1 MGSEGFRPVMALL
14 GPVAAA
20 GPKTC
25 DWACRVASW
34 RILAA
39 AWCAGLVGSVVGGL
53 DCGKAGRLAVFDVD
67 RGGEAGGEDHKMY
80 VVINRSAATKTQ
92 KLYC

>member
-1 MGSEGFRPVMALL
+1 MGIEGFRPVMALL
-14 GPVAAA
+14 GPAPATD
-20 GPKTC
+20 PKPC
-25 DWACRVASW
+25 VWACRVASW

-67 RGGEAGGEDHKMY
+67 SVGLLVG
-80 VVINRSAATKTQ
+80 
-92 KLYC
+92 